1 MNKKRYVTYDDFI
14 KNGGE
19 EYWQTGWQSSDLYQ
33 AEDFAKKKKKYIL
46 IEFPY
51 PSGAG
56 LHVGHVRSYTALD
69 IMSRMLRLQGYN
81 VLYPIGWDAFGLPT
95 ENYAIKNK
103 IHPRLATE
111 ANIKTFRRQLKS
123 LGLSFDWSREVDTT
137 DPKYYQWTQWI
148 FLQLFKK
155 GLAYKKKI
163 PINWCPSCKIGLAH
177 EEVIDGKCERCGT
190 AVEQREKEQWLL
202 AITKYADRLI
212 KDLDPV
218 DYLEK
223 IKTQQVN
230 WIGRSKGAELKFE
243 VRSKKLEKK
252 EYLNVFTTKPDTLF
266 GATYMVLAPEH
277 ELVTQL
283 KDQIE
288 NWREVEKYINQS
300 KTKSELQRTSL
311 EKAKTG
317 VELEG
322 IKAINPANN
331 EEIPVWIA
339 DYVLASYGTG
349 AIMAVPAHDER
360 DFEFAKKFKLPIK
373 QVIAPETGNKRD
385 GENVV
390 QGGCGVV
397 FDPKSQ
403 KYAVAAWNNGMI
415 GLFSGNVGKTED
427 EQAGILREVTEESG
441 LHDFLHIEKIATA
454 YPHYYNSAKNSNRHG
469 SAACY
474 LAVLKT
480 ANMRPTKR
488 EAHEKFELQWRS
500 PTEILNNWRKYNQK
514 NDLDHWVWFLRQAVG
529 KAIELGY
536 DSTSDNSIF
545 YISAYVGKGVIIN
558 SGGFNGLSSDE
569 AKKKIT
575 AKVGGKM
582 KVQYKLRDWIFS
594 RQHYWGEPIPMVYCE
609 QCAQRKPKVLLI
621 HGLYGH
627 SKENWLPWFKKQMEK
642 NGYEVLI
649 PDLPNNERPSLAEW
663 LKALGNLGIRKG
675 DQLFIVGHSLGA
687 PTACQFILKNKL
699 RVEKLILVAPT
710 GKSQNENN
718 FANLQKAGCSKEAIN
733 CIKDFNDANTGL
745 GKLKKS
751 VENSVVYF
759 SDNDPYIP
767 LDVQNDYRALG
778 AEEKLLRSKGHF
790 NSNAG
795 VVELPE
801 ILEEFPSALDFGWIP
816 VPEKDLPVE
825 LPKVKHYEPTDTGES
840 PLAVIKDWVNTEC
853 PRCGGKAKRETDT
866 MPNWAGSSWYFLRY
880 CDPKNNKAFADAV
893 KLKYWLPVDLYNG
906 GMEHTTLHLLY
917 SRFWNKF
924 LYDCGL
930 VPVSEPYAR
939 RVSHGMVLAEDGKK
953 MSKSL
958 GNVINPD
965 EVVNNVGADSLRLY
979 EMFMGPFAD
988 TIPWSMEGVKGVR
1001 RFLEKVFALTPQPP
1015 LPRGE
1020 GKRVP
1025 ASGVRV
1031 LLHKTI
1037 KKITE
1042 DIENMKFNT
1051 AVSAM
1056 MIFVNEAQAEGLA
1069 KDELEKFLIILA
1081 PFAPHMTEELWSR
1094 LGHKQ
1099 SIFKEKWPAY
1109 DANLTKDEIVRLAIQ
1124 VNGKLR
1130 DTMEAAADIS
1140 ADEAKA
1146 KALASEKVKKWTEG
1160 KLIAKVIV
1168 VKNRLV
1174 NIVVK

>member
-1 MNKKRYVTYDDFI
+1 MPEYNHKKIERHVTYADFI

-19 EYWQTGWQSSDLYQ
+19 EYWQTGWQSSGLDQ

-148 FLQLFKK
+148 FLQLYKK
-155 GLAYKKKI
+155 GLAYKKKM

-177 EEVIDGKCERCGT
+177 EEVVDGKCERCGA

-212 KDLDPV
+212 KDLDTV

-230 WIGRSKGAELKFE
+230 WIGRSEGAIIKFQISINVRLGFKTQNLDKICYELE
-243 VRSKKLEKK
+243 I
-252 EYLNVFTTKPDTLF
+252 FTTRPDTLF
-266 GATYMVLAPEH
+266 GATYVVLAPEH

-283 KDQIE
+283 KDQIK
-288 NWREVEKYINQS
+288 NRREVEKYINQT

-488 EAHEKFELQWRS
+488 EAHEKFELQWHS
-500 PTEILNNWRKYNQK
+500 PAEILNNWLKYNQK

-536 DSTSDNSIF
+536 DSTSDSSIF
-545 YISAYVGKGVIIN
+545 YTSAYTGKGVIIN

-609 QCAQRKPKVLLI
+609 QC
-621 HGLYGH
+621 
-627 SKENWLPWFKKQMEK
+627 
-642 NGYEVLI
+642 
-649 PDLPNNERPSLAEW
+649 
-663 LKALGNLGIRKG
+663 
-675 DQLFIVGHSLGA
+675 
-687 PTACQFILKNKL
+687 
-699 RVEKLILVAPT
+699 
-710 GKSQNENN
+710 
-718 FANLQKAGCSKEAIN
+718 
-733 CIKDFNDANTGL
+733 
-745 GKLKKS
+745 
-751 VENSVVYF
+751 
-759 SDNDPYIP
+759 
-767 LDVQNDYRALG
+767 
-778 AEEKLLRSKGHF
+778 
-790 NSNAG
+790 
-795 VVELPE
+795 
-801 ILEEFPSALDFGWIP
+801 GWIP

-825 LPKVKHYEPTDTGES
+825 LPNIEHYEPTDTGES
-840 PLAVIKDWVNTEC
+840 PLAGIKDWVNTEC
-853 PRCGGKAKRETDT
+853 PRCGGPAKRETDT

-939 RVSHGMVLAEDGKK
+939 RVSHGMVLAADGKK

-965 EVVNNVGADSLRLY
+965 EVVTNVGADSLRLY

-1001 RFLEKVFALTPQPP
+1001 RFLEKIWNLGNVSLGFKTQANEKETIN
-1015 LPRGE
+1015 RN
-1020 GKRVP
+1020 
-1025 ASGVRV
+1025 
-1031 LLHKTI
+1031 LHKTI
-1037 KKITE
+1037 KKITD

-1069 KDELEKFLIILA
+1069 KDELEKFLIVLA
-1081 PFAPHMTEELWSR
+1081 PFAPHLAEELWSR

-1146 KALASEKVKKWTEG
+1146 KALASEKVKKWPEG

>member
-1 MNKKRYVTYDDFI
+1 
-14 KNGGE
+14 
-19 EYWQTGWQSSDLYQ
+19 
-33 AEDFAKKKKKYIL
+33 
-46 IEFPY
+46 
-51 PSGAG
+51 
-56 LHVGHVRSYTALD
+56 
-69 IMSRMLRLQGYN
+69 
-81 VLYPIGWDAFGLPT
+81 
-95 ENYAIKNK
+95 
-103 IHPRLATE
+103 
-111 ANIKTFRRQLKS
+111 
-123 LGLSFDWSREVDTT
+123 
-137 DPKYYQWTQWI
+137 
-148 FLQLFKK
+148 
-155 GLAYKKKI
+155 
-163 PINWCPSCKIGLAH
+163 
-177 EEVIDGKCERCGT
+177 
-190 AVEQREKEQWLL
+190 
-202 AITKYADRLI
+202 
-212 KDLDPV
+212 
-218 DYLEK
+218 
-223 IKTQQVN
+223 
-230 WIGRSKGAELKFE
+230 
-243 VRSKKLEKK
+243 
-252 EYLNVFTTKPDTLF
+252 
-266 GATYMVLAPEH
+266 
-277 ELVTQL
+277 
-283 KDQIE
+283 
-288 NWREVEKYINQS
+288 
-300 KTKSELQRTSL
+300 
-311 EKAKTG
+311 
-317 VELEG
+317 
-322 IKAINPANN
+322 
-331 EEIPVWIA
+331 
-339 DYVLASYGTG
+339 
-349 AIMAVPAHDER
+349 MAVPAHDER

-397 FDPKSQ
+397 FDPKRQ

-488 EAHEKFELQWRS
+488 EAHEKFELQWHS
-500 PTEILNNWRKYNQK
+500 PAEILNNWRKYNQK

-536 DSTSDNSIF
+536 DSTSDSSIF
-545 YISAYVGKGVIIN
+545 YTSAYTGKGVIIN

-609 QCAQRKPKVLLI
+609 QC
-621 HGLYGH
+621 
-627 SKENWLPWFKKQMEK
+627 
-642 NGYEVLI
+642 
-649 PDLPNNERPSLAEW
+649 
-663 LKALGNLGIRKG
+663 
-675 DQLFIVGHSLGA
+675 
-687 PTACQFILKNKL
+687 
-699 RVEKLILVAPT
+699 
-710 GKSQNENN
+710 
-718 FANLQKAGCSKEAIN
+718 
-733 CIKDFNDANTGL
+733 
-745 GKLKKS
+745 
-751 VENSVVYF
+751 
-759 SDNDPYIP
+759 
-767 LDVQNDYRALG
+767 
-778 AEEKLLRSKGHF
+778 
-790 NSNAG
+790 
-795 VVELPE
+795 
-801 ILEEFPSALDFGWIP
+801 GWIP

-825 LPKVKHYEPTDTGES
+825 LPNIEHYEPTDTGES
-840 PLAVIKDWVNTEC
+840 PLAGIKDWVNTEC
-853 PRCGGKAKRETDT
+853 PRCGGPAKRETDT

-939 RVSHGMVLAEDGKK
+939 RVSHGMVLAADGKK

-965 EVVNNVGADSLRLY
+965 EVVTNVGADSLRLY

-1001 RFLEKVFALTPQPP
+1001 RFLEKIWNLGNVSLGFKTQANEKETIN
-1015 LPRGE
+1015 RN
-1020 GKRVP
+1020 
-1025 ASGVRV
+1025 
-1031 LLHKTI
+1031 LHKTI
-1037 KKITE
+1037 KKITD

-1069 KDELEKFLIILA
+1069 KDELEKFLIVLA
-1081 PFAPHMTEELWSR
+1081 PFAPHLAEELWSR

-1099 SIFKEKWPAY
+1099 SIFKEKWPVY

-1130 DTMEAAADIS
+1130 DTMEAAA
-1140 ADEAKA
+1140 
-1146 KALASEKVKKWTEG
+1146 
-1160 KLIAKVIV
+1160 
-1168 VKNRLV
+1168 
-1174 NIVVK
+1174 